1 MPWNMKD
8 YPVSMKN
15 LDHSVRKKAIDIGNA
30 LLTDGY
36 PEDRAIPI
44 AISQAKKWV
53 EDADESEKR
62 QFKEAENPQKG
73 DFHEKD
79 RNAEELLSADVLV
92 QFSEN
97 QWQVISEGAE
107 RASDRFDTKDEAVKR
122 AKKIAENK
130 GTAVKIYKK
139 DGTLQK

>member
-1 MPWNMKD
+1 MSWNMKD

-15 LDHSVRKKAIDIGNA
+15 LDHLVRKKAIDIGNA

-92 QFSEN
+92 RFSED

>member
-15 LDHSVRKKAIDIGNA
+15 LDHLVRKKAIDIGNA

-92 QFSEN
+92 QFSED

-107 RASDRFDTKDEAVKR
+107 RASDCFDTKDEAVKR

>member
-1 MPWNMKD
+1 MSWNMKD

-15 LDHSVRKKAIDIGNA
+15 LNHLVRKKAIDIGNA

-62 QFKEAENPQKG
+62 QFKESENPQKG

-92 QFSEN
+92 QFSED